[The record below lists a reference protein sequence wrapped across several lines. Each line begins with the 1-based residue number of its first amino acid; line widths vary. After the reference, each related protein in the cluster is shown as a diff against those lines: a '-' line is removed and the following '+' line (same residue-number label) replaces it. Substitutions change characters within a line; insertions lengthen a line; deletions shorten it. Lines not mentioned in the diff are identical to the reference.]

1 MRSFLGLCNVYQR
14 FVPNLPRISNPLNA
28 KLWKGEAQKW
38 GELNEDETKAF
49 ETLKEKLLN
58 PPILT
63 LPRIGRRYTIYT
75 DACNVQIGCVLL
87 IDQEDENSTIMP
99 IGYWSW
105 SLSQAEQGYHTTER
119 ECLAVV
125 WAVLLLRPYL
135 EGADFTI

>member
-1 MRSFLGLCNVYQR
+1 M
-14 FVPNLPRISNPLNA
+14 
-28 KLWKGEAQKW
+28 
-38 GELNEDETKAF
+38 GELNEEETKAF
-49 ETLKEKLLN
+49 ETLKEKLFN

-63 LPRIGRRYTIYT
+63 LPRIGRRYTIDT

-87 IDQEDENSTIMP
+87 QDQEDEKPTRKP
-99 IGYWSW
+99 IGYWSRT
-105 SLSQAEQGYHTTER
+105 LFQAEQGYHTTER